1 MRLLILG
8 AGYIGAALADRAL
21 DEGHDLVLA
30 DNWYATERSQLD
42 GLAAR
47 GARVETADIRRR
59 EEVDALL
66 RDGCD
71 RLYLLAA
78 QASRPLSEEDPD
90 YTEETNVSGTRRVAE
105 AAAEARVPL
114 VVFGSSIH
122 VYGSQLSGRVGAEQ
136 QYGAQTD
143 LAHLSKIYGEL
154 ALRMHAMP
162 GAFELALLRLGIVY
176 GPSPVEHDRPESQTV
191 VDKFRRQVAAGG
203 RPTLDDGGRA
213 TIPVA
218 HADDVA
224 RIMLEAP
231 PGAANVAAETVTVAD
246 VAALAQGEEPRGAP
260 AWVVES
266 PFEYRHRLAEYL
278 RP

>member
-1 MRLLILG
+1 LRLLILG

-21 DEGHDLVLA
+21 TGGHEVVLA

-42 GLAAR
+42 GLAGR

-59 EEVDALL
+59 DEVDALL
-66 RDGCD
+66 ANGCD

-78 QASRPLSEEDPD
+78 QASRPLSEQDPD
-90 YTEETNVSGTRRVAE
+90 YTEETNVSGTRRVAD
-105 AAAEARVPL
+105 AAAAARVPL

-122 VYGSQLSGRVGAEQ
+122 VYGAGLSGRIRADQ
-136 QYGAQTD
+136 PYGAQSD

-154 ALRMHAMP
+154 ALRMHAER
-162 GAFELALLRLGIVY
+162 GGYELALLRIGIVY

-191 VDKFRRQVAAGG
+191 VDKFRRQAAAGE

-213 TIPVA
+213 TIAVA
-218 HADDVA
+218 HVDDVA
-224 RIMLEAP
+224 RIGLDAGA
-231 PGAANVAAETVTVAD
+231 GAANVAAETVTVAD
-246 VAALAQGEEPRGAP
+246 VAALAQGEEPTGGA
-260 AWVVES
+260 AWEVES

-278 RP
+278 GA